1 MASAEISA
9 ERNGRASSLARDDLS
24 GMVLDIASTPLD
36 LIEETVRLCT
46 SRAGEMITQGL
57 IEQADAVDAIWAGC
71 EAAGYVKDRGAD
83 AAQKLIGENIV
94 ASLATVKRE
103 AALSAPDMSI
113 LKRNRTP
120 APVFPLD
127 VLGPAAPWV
136 DATAASKSAPIDYV
150 ALGLIVTAA
159 GIIGP
164 KRRVSPWDGWEEPSI
179 LWGALIGAPS
189 MHKSPPL
196 DPLRDA
202 VRHIERQT
210 NEDWTEKQAKYETE
224 QKIAEARREAWEQ
237 KVSEA
242 VKKDAPPPARPD
254 DAIAPKPPTKHRLWI
269 VDSTTEKVARIL
281 GDNLGGLICFR
292 DELSGLLGGFDKY
305 GGSGGDRAFWIE
317 AYGGRSYRYDRVS
330 LKDEVIDIPFCAV
343 SLLGALQPDRLNS
356 MLLQGDDD
364 GLAAR
369 PLYAWPDPVRPRRP
383 QSKADDSLLVTALG
397 RLAAIE
403 FDRDERG
410 EFLARTVSLEEDA
423 ANEFQSWWE
432 HTQWDAKLAANG
444 RLAGAVGKLDGVTL
458 RLAQVLEFLGWA
470 WGLSNTAEPER
481 ISLQSTRNAIR
492 LVDGWVRTNLERV
505 FAEASL
511 PQQQRDAIEVSRW
524 VLKNRPEKINARDL
538 RRLPGFPGPKDA
550 KELDAA
556 LEFLVDARWLTQERG
571 EGAGRPRKDFIVNPA
586 VYQATER

>member
-36 LIEETVRLCT
+36 LIEETVRLCS
-46 SRAGEMITQGL
+46 SRAGEMITHGL

-83 AAQKLIGENIV
+83 ATQKLIGENIV
-94 ASLATVKRE
+94 ASLATAKSE

-120 APVFPLD
+120 APLFPLD

-164 KRRVSPWDGWEEPSI
+164 KRRVSPWEGWEEPSI

-202 VRHIERQT
+202 VRHIERQA
-210 NEDWTEKQAKYETE
+210 NEDWTEKQAKYETDK
-224 QKIAEARREAWEQ
+224 KIAEARREAWEQ
-237 KVSEA
+237 KISEA
-242 VKKDAPPPARPD
+242 VKSGATPPARPD
-254 DAIAPKPPTKHRLWI
+254 DAVTPKSPTKHRLWI

-281 GDNLGGLICFR
+281 GDNPSGLICFR

-343 SLLGALQPDRLNS
+343 SLLGALQPDRLSS

-383 QSKADDSLLVTALG
+383 IAKADDSLLVTALS
-397 RLAAIE
+397 RLASIE
-403 FDRDERG
+403 FDKDERG
-410 EFLARTVSLEEDA
+410 EFRARTMSLEEDA
-423 ANEFQSWWE
+423 ATEFQSWWE
-432 HTQWDAKLAANG
+432 YTQWDAKLAANG

-458 RLAQVLEFLGWA
+458 RLAQVLEFLAWA
-470 WGLSNTAEPER
+470 WRQSNTIEPER

-492 LVDGWVRTNLERV
+492 LVDGWVRANLERV

-511 PQQQRDAIEVSRW
+511 PEQQRDAIAVGRW
-524 VLKNRPEKINARDL
+524 LLKNKREKVNARDL
-538 RRLPGFPGPKDA
+538 RRLPGFPGPKEA

-556 LEFLVDARWLTQERG
+556 IEFLVDARWLTQEERA
-571 EGAGRPRKDFIVNPA
+571 ERAGRPRKDFMVNPA
-586 VYQATER
+586 VYQAG